1 VPRWLDSKITQ
12 WQLWYFRAFRMRSIP
27 RPPDRWVDR
36 MLAEQKAGK
45 EQEKRQE
52 QRREELKKQNE
63 GLQDAS
69 KQEKVKQ
76 DEGRPDEEDRIPK
89 DWLQE
94 KLSLQQAE
102 AANTLPEG
110 GVLFGGQNERWER
123 MKASLQSSDQIWSF
137 YSPPV
142 TWEHCAGR
150 SGVAVVREGR
160 VVDCLITMMN

>member
-1 VPRWLDSKITQ
+1 
-12 WQLWYFRAFRMRSIP
+12 MR
-27 RPPDRWVDR
+27 D
-36 MLAEQKAGK
+36 
-45 EQEKRQE
+45 
-52 QRREELKKQNE
+52 LKMQ
-63 GLQDAS
+63 AS
-69 KQEKVKQ
+69 KQD
-76 DEGRPDEEDRIPK
+76 DERAPDEEDLIPK

-102 AANTLPEG
+102 AANTRPEG
-110 GVLFGGQNERWER
+110 GVPFGGQNERWER
-123 MKASLQSSDQIWSF
+123 LKASLQSGDQIWAF

>member
-1 VPRWLDSKITQ
+1 MPGWLDSKITQ
-12 WQLWYFRAFRMRSIP
+12 WRLWYFRAFRMQGIP
-27 RPPDRWVDR
+27 QPPDWWV
-36 MLAEQKAGK
+36 AEQKVRKEQETGK

-52 QRREELKKQNE
+52 ERREELKRRNA
-63 GLQDAS
+63 GPQDAS
-69 KQEKVKQ
+69 KQD
-76 DEGRPDEEDRIPK
+76 DERAPDEEDRIPK

-94 KLSLQQAE
+94 KLSLQQAA
-102 AANTLPEG
+102 AANTRPEG
-110 GVLFGGQNERWER
+110 GVPFGGQNERWER
-123 MKASLQSSDQIWSF
+123 LKASLQSGDQIWTF